1 VSTDWLLGIGGLIW
15 GIAVIAVFLLA
26 VFIVLTLFVG
36 IKKLRR
42 SGPNGARSLEERV
55 GQGQLARFLPP
66 TAPRGRVDQL
76 HTPELLEA
84 AARKS
89 S

>member
-1 VSTDWLLGIGGLIW
+1 VTNEWWAIVLGAIQ
-15 GIAVIAVFLLA
+15 GIVVIAAFLLA
-26 VFIVLTLFVG
+26 IFILFTVVVG
-36 IKKLRR
+36 AKKLRR
-42 SGPNGARSLEERV
+42 RGPNGARSLEERV

-76 HTPELLEA
+76 QTPELLEA
-84 AARKS
+84 AARRS

>member
-1 VSTDWLLGIGGLIW
+1 MTYEWWAVVFGAVQGV
-15 GIAVIAVFLLA
+15 AVIAVFLLA
-26 VFIVLTLFVG
+26 IFILLTVVVG
-36 IKKLRR
+36 AKKLRR
-42 SGPNGARSLEERV
+42 RGPNGARSLEERV
-55 GQGQLARFLPP
+55 GQGRFARFLPP

-76 HTPELLEA
+76 RTPELLEA

>member
-1 VSTDWLLGIGGLIW
+1 VTHEWWAVVLGAVQ

-26 VFIVLTLFVG
+26 IFILLTVVVG
-36 IKKLRR
+36 AKKLRR
-42 SGPNGARSLEERV
+42 RGPNGARSLEERV

-66 TAPRGRVDQL
+66 TAPRGQVDQL
-76 HTPELLEA
+76 RTPELLEA

>member
-1 VSTDWLLGIGGLIW
+1 MNIDWWAILGVILGVL
-15 GIAVIAVFLLA
+15 VIAGFLLA
-26 VFIVLTLFVG
+26 IFIFFTVLLGVR
-36 IKKLRR
+36 KLHRR
-42 SGPNGARSLEERV
+42 GPNSARSLEERV

-76 HTPELLEA
+76 QTPELLEA

>member
-1 VSTDWLLGIGGLIW
+1 VSIDGWAILGTIW

-26 VFIVLTLFVG
+26 VFIFLTAVVG

-42 SGPNGARSLEERV
+42 RGPNGARSLEERV
-55 GQGQLARFLPP
+55 GQGQFARFLPP
-66 TAPRGRVDQL
+66 TAPRGHVDQL
-76 HTPELLEA
+76 RTPELLEA